1 MALILNIDT
10 SSPVCSV
17 CIADRGQVVAHR
29 DDLTGNQHASLLAIL
44 VRDTLH
50 EAGLTARDLSAVA
63 LSSGP
68 GSYTGLRIGTSL
80 AKGLCYGLDLP
91 LIAIPTL
98 MGMAWQMAATMTDAS
113 GVYVPMIDARRD
125 DAYIAV
131 YDASLNVLEKDTFV
145 TVDTHLYDRFL
156 RLYDSNIYFG
166 GTASHKMINIFS
178 NTKFGTVIENV
189 KCISS
194 NISMLSYEHYQRKI
208 FSDLTY
214 FEPFYLKEFEGR
226 IKTK

>member
-17 CIADRGQVVAHR
+17 CISDRGQVVAHR

-44 VRDTLH
+44 VQDTLH
-50 EAGLTARDLSAVA
+50 EAGVTARDLSAVA

-80 AKGLCYGLDLP
+80 AKGLCYGLGLP
-91 LIAIPTL
+91 LIGIPTL
-98 MGMAWQMAATMTDAS
+98 MGLACQMTATMTDAAA
-113 GVYVPMIDARRD
+113 VYVPMIDARRD

-131 YDASLNVLEKDTFV
+131 YDGDLKVLEKDTFV
-145 TVDTHLYDRFL
+145 TVDIHLFDRLL

-166 GTASHKMINIFS
+166 GTASHKMINLFS
-178 NTKFGTVIENV
+178 NNKFGTIIENV
-189 KCISS
+189 KCIAS

>member
-1 MALILNIDT
+1 MVLILNIDT

-17 CIADRGQVVAHR
+17 CIADRGLVVAER
-29 DDLTGNQHASLLAIL
+29 NDLTGNQHASLLALL
-44 VRDTLH
+44 VQDCLR
-50 EAGLTARDLSAVA
+50 EAGVAARDLSAVA
-63 LSSGP
+63 VSSGP

-80 AKGLCYGLDLP
+80 AKGLCYGSDLP

-98 MGMAWQMAATMTDAS
+98 MGMAWQMAAISADKD
-113 GVYVPMIDARRD
+113 GIYIPMIDARRG

-131 YDASLNVLEKDTFV
+131 YDAALKILEKDSFV
-145 TVDTHLYDRFL
+145 TVDVHLRDHFL
-156 RLYDSNIYFG
+156 RLYDSHIYFG
-166 GTASHKMINIFS
+166 GPACHKMVNINS

-194 NISMLSYEHYQRKI
+194 NISMLSYEHYQRGI

>member
-10 SSPVCSV
+10 SSPVSSV
-17 CIADRGQVVAHR
+17 CIADRGQVVAQR
-29 DDLTGNQHASLLAIL
+29 DDSTANQHAALLAISVQDML
-44 VRDTLH
+44 REV
-50 EAGLTARDLSAVA
+50 GITARELSAVA
-63 LSSGP
+63 VSSGP

-80 AKGLCYGLDLP
+80 AKGLCYGLGLP
-91 LIAIPTL
+91 LIAVPTL
-98 MGMAWQMAATMTDAS
+98 MGMAWQMSATVSDPSAILI
-113 GVYVPMIDARRD
+113 PMIDARRD

-131 YDASLNVLEKDTFV
+131 YDGGVNLLEKDTFV
-145 TVDTHLYDRFL
+145 TVDAHLSDRFL
-156 RLYDSNIYFG
+156 RLYESNIYFG
-166 GTASHKMINIFS
+166 GPASHKMINIFS
-178 NTKFGTVIENV
+178 DTKFGTIIENV

>member
-17 CIADRGQVVAHR
+17 CIADRGQVVAQR

-44 VRDTLH
+44 AQETLR
-50 EAGLTARDLSAVA
+50 EAGITPRELSAVA

-91 LIAIPTL
+91 LIAVPTL
-98 MGMAWQMAATMTDAS
+98 MGMAWQMAAISADKN
-113 GVYVPMIDARRD
+113 GIYIPMIDARRD

-131 YDASLNVLEKDTFV
+131 YDAGLNVLEKDVFV
-145 TVDTHLYDRFL
+145 TVDTDLSDRFL
-156 RLYDSNIYFG
+156 RLYDSNIYFAG
-166 GTASHKMINIFS
+166 SASHKMINIFS
-178 NTKFGTVIENV
+178 NTKFGTIIENV
-189 KCISS
+189 KCIAS

-208 FSDLTY
+208 YSDLTY

>member
-29 DDLTGNQHASLLAIL
+29 DDLTGNKHASLLAIL

-131 YDASLNVLEKDTFV
+131 YDAHLNLLEKDIFV
-145 TVDTHLYDRFL
+145 TVDTHLYDRIL

-166 GTASHKMINIFS
+166 GSASHKMINIFS

>member
-50 EAGLTARDLSAVA
+50 EAGLTARDLSGVA

-98 MGMAWQMAATMTDAS
+98 MGMAWQMAATMTDVS
-113 GVYVPMIDARRD
+113 GIYVPMIDARRD

-131 YDASLNVLEKDTFV
+131 YDAHLNLLEKDTFV

>member
-50 EAGLTARDLSAVA
+50 EAGLTARDLSAIA

-131 YDASLNVLEKDTFV
+131 YDAHLNLLEKDIFV